1 MLFVW
6 DLNEYDKKYHIIYPF
21 QLLNLITVH
30 SFEVLSPVVRQIC
43 PEIFF
48 SLGARRGGSGL
59 QNALHGPLPSGST
72 GNGRARG
79 FAQQME
85 RCTSQFE
92 SSRPHWFGFK
102 GDLTGKP
109 VAWVLLR
116 YFLGGKNSQ
125 QKEEVLEHLAND
137 LDISDYLDDVAF
149 DRDLQHITSHDSLL
163 DELRSWHSHSRTLK
177 RGAMANWTQ

>member
-1 MLFVW
+1 MGFKMLYMA
-6 DLNEYDKKYHIIYPF
+6 LYHLGLRGMVEPEA
-21 QLLNLITVH
+21 LH
-30 SFEVLSPVVRQIC
+30 SKWND
-43 PEIFF
+43 
-48 SLGARRGGSGL
+48 ARRSLKAAG
-59 QNALHGPLPSGST
+59 
-72 GNGRARG
+72 
-79 FAQQME
+79 
-85 RCTSQFE
+85 
-92 SSRPHWFGFK
+92 
-102 GDLTGKP
+102 LTGS
-109 VAWVLLR
+109 VLKGTLLANLSHG